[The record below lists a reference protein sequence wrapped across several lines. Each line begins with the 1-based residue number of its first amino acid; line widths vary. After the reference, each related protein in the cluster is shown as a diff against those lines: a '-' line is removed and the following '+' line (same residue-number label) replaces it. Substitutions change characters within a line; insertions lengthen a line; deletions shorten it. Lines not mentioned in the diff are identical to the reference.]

1 MTRILP
7 PDSAKT
13 HVLTNQA
20 PQRQPEQASPKDTSS
35 QPIPAQG
42 DDKAEISTKA
52 RELADLRQMVEA
64 GRGAMDEVPEVRAE
78 LVQQA
83 RQRINDGFYRSA
95 EVQEKVAGRLAQMFM
110 EHPLF

>member
-20 PQRQPEQASPKDTSS
+20 PQRQPEQASPRDTSS
-35 QPIPAQG
+35 HSKPAPAG
-42 DDKAEISTKA
+42 DKAEISTEA
-52 RELADLRQMVEA
+52 HELADLRQMVDA
-64 GRGAMDEVPEVRAE
+64 GRGAIGEMPEVRTE
-78 LVQQA
+78 LVAQA
-83 RQRINDGFYRSA
+83 RQRIDDGFYRSA
-95 EVQEKVAGRLAQMFM
+95 EVQEKVAGRLAELFM